1 MDCFENKE
9 LAQKTFLKPYS
20 LIDITVIPDEEL
32 RTHKGIAILEL
43 IQKNIHKRDALEF
56 IQDIALQV
64 AKHLLTPDQFNSLL
78 YYISQEGESK
88 NFEEFYSS
96 LAEALPNYREDIMT
110 LAQQLEQ
117 KGLKKG
123 LEEGEHRKAV
133 AIAKNLLNDGMS
145 PKAVQKLT
153 GLPEKEVM
161 ALVDKH

>member
-1 MDCFENKE
+1 MNW
-9 LAQKTFLKPYS
+9 S
-20 LIDITVIPDEEL
+20 LY
-32 RTHKGIAILEL
+32 
-43 IQKNIHKRDALEF
+43 
-56 IQDIALQV
+56 IALQV